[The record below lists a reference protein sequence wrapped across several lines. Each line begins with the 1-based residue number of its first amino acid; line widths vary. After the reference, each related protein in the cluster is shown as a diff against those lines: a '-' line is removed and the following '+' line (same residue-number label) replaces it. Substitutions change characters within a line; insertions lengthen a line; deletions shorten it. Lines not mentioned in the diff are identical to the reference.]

1 MMLARYGEYELSTY
15 DHGYVIERVS
25 VVGAV
30 NPLTGE
36 ATKNEGAIKR
46 TDPHYYGRLDHAVG
60 KMASLCA
67 DVSGAVEHLD
77 HWLIEYKRAGAAIA
91 KAVVK

>member
-1 MMLARYGEYELSTY
+1 MMLARYGDYELSVY

-30 NPLTGE
+30 NPMTGE
-36 ATKNEGAIKR
+36 PTKNEGAINR
-46 TDPHYYGRLDHAVG
+46 TDPRYYGRLDHAVG
-60 KMASLCA
+60 KLAALCA

-77 HWLIEYKRAGAAIA
+77 HWLVEYKRAGAAIA
-91 KAVVK
+91 KAVTK

>member
-1 MMLARYGEYELSTY
+1 MMLARYGDYELSTY

-46 TDPHYYGRLDHAVG
+46 ADQRYYGRLDQAVI
-60 KMASLCA
+60 KMSSLCA
-67 DVSGAVEHLD
+67 DISGAVEHLD
-77 HWLIEYKRAGAAIA
+77 HWLIEYKRASAAIA
-91 KAVVK
+91 KAVAK